1 MSGFE
6 FNKIVASIILAIIIF
21 TIIGLLGNYIIKIG
35 DNDKEIAYKIDI
47 PEKETRSADMDK
59 SNLENIESI
68 ESLLINASLEN
79 GEKLFKKCAAC
90 HNYKKGSKS
99 KIGPNLWDLIDRK
112 KGFVE
117 GFAYSNALIN
127 SGGVWSYKNLNE
139 FLYNPKANINGT
151 KMNFAGLKK
160 AQDRAD
166 IIYWLRQH
174 SDNPVSLP

>member
-1 MSGFE
+1 M
-6 FNKIVASIILAIIIF
+6 
-21 TIIGLLGNYIIKIG
+21 IG
-35 DNDKEIAYKIDI
+35 
-47 PEKETRSADMDK
+47 
-59 SNLENIESI
+59 
-68 ESLLINASLEN
+68 
-79 GEKLFKKCAAC
+79 
-90 HNYKKGSKS
+90 
-99 KIGPNLWDLIDRK
+99 K